1 MMIESDGATRRTVAS
16 FERYQ
21 DAEAL
26 INQFAQVGFPVEFL
40 VVVGRDLAL
49 VEPVSYGPVSD
60 GPSAT
65 SIAIR
70 GMAVGALLGG
80 LFGLLF
86 GAFFPGVPALA
97 EFLYWT
103 AVGVAGGLLAAGWIY
118 WFGPGRRHRIPAA
131 DGMTVGRYEVMADE
145 PMADEALRQLSR
157 AQRPSVPQ
165 AP

>member
-1 MMIESDGATRRTVAS
+1 MMIESHGASRRTVAS

-26 INQFAQVGFPVEFL
+26 INQLAQEGFPVERL

-49 VEPVSYGPVSD
+49 VEPVSD

-65 SIAIR
+65 SVAIR

-97 EFLYWT
+97 ELLYWT
-103 AVGVAGGLLAAGWIY
+103 AVGVAGGLLAAGCSY
-118 WFGPGRRHRIPAA
+118 WFGPGRRHRVGNA

-145 PMADEALRQLSR
+145 AMADEALRQLSR

-165 AP
+165 AR